1 MASEG
6 KQITAKYDS
15 EVEFYDSVAIYT
27 TEEINAEIRA
37 QSVQAFAELVLSG
50 AKLGPGRMLA
60 EAILTFE
67 GAIRKAAG
75 HVSVQTIRAKA
86 LAEMKDVHAR
96 DPAYYVNH
104 QLNWEMVFNEALD
117 NSTDF
122 FVAWADQL
130 TDGNYTRVFQNTGYL
145 RFVDPTSTAYAA
157 GDMVGAV
164 HVMALEVAM
173 PYNCNAG
180 RLISIA
186 RNLQRARDA
195 FSFGQAVHKWST
207 QGTANMGLTDWLA
220 IAAPA
225 MSMRR
230 SKCFTEGHRIV
241 VLGDGDTLAMVDVEG
256 REVRWAVGLLAVGGM
271 LHLIRNRTLVEG
283 SNQRRS
289 RRNRREWDEVIV

>member
-1 MASEG
+1 MN
-6 KQITAKYDS
+6 
-15 EVEFYDSVAIYT
+15 
-27 TEEINAEIRA
+27 EI
-37 QSVQAFAELVLSG
+37 L
-50 AKLGPGRMLA
+50 
-60 EAILTFE
+60 
-67 GAIRKAAG
+67 
-75 HVSVQTIRAKA
+75 
-86 LAEMKDVHAR
+86 AR

-207 QGTANMGLTDWLA
+207 QGTANMNLTDWLA
-220 IAAPA
+220 IAAPV

-230 SKCFTEGHRIV
+230 SECFRAGTPTAVGYGSV
-241 VLGDGDTLAMVDVEG
+241 GLASAHTDSPGGVELVQPG
-256 REVRWAVGLLAVGGM
+256 GLLAVALGAYFAGQA
-271 LHLIRNRTLVEG
+271 LTERPSQDSRR
-283 SNQRRS
+283 QRR
-289 RRNRREWDEVIV
+289 RGLPPLALG